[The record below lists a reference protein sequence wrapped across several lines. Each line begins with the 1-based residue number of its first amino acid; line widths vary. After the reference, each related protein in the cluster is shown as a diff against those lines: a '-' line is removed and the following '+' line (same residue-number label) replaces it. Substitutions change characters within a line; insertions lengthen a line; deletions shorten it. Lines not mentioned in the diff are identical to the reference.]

1 MRKLVLKTLTN
12 YFRNTA
18 SFGLSISI
26 ISVSLYLLGLMANQ
40 VDSLL
45 SYQRLDI
52 QAGDVWQLIT
62 GNLLHTNHWHLI
74 MNLAGLW
81 VILSLHDMHYS
92 TKRLWVIFS
101 GLCLLEGL
109 GLFFFYPSLL
119 GYVGLSGVLHGFFA
133 FGAIADIKSK
143 MTSGWLLLIG
153 LIAKVSY
160 EQVYG
165 ASADVTAMIGAR
177 VATESHLV
185 GAISGLIIIAT
196 VTLISKK

>member
-1 MRKLVLKTLTN
+1 MT
-12 YFRNTA
+12 
-18 SFGLSISI
+18 S
-26 ISVSLYLLGLMANQ
+26 Q

-52 QAGDVWQLIT
+52 QSGDFWQLIT

-92 TKRLWVIFS
+92 TKSLWLLFA

-109 GLFFFYPSLL
+109 GLYLFYPALL
-119 GYVGLSGVLHGFFA
+119 GYVGLSGVLHGLFA
-133 FGAIADIKSK
+133 FGAVADIKRK
-143 MTSGWLLLIG
+143 MTSGWLLFIG
-153 LIAKVSY
+153 VIAKVSY

-165 ASADVTAMIGAR
+165 ASADVTTMIGAR

-185 GAISGLIIIAT
+185 GAISGLILSMSIIIFQPRN
-196 VTLISKK
+196 IS

>member
-1 MRKLVLKTLTN
+1 MLKTLTN